1 MASADASLLNEFIA
15 ESREHLSSVESDFI
29 LLEKNI
35 ESPDS
40 ELLNRIFR
48 SVHTIKGSAG
58 FFGLTQLSSLT
69 HVMEN
74 LLSQL
79 RDGKLK
85 ITTNMLDALLNGI
98 DILNSMIDDVNNSNE
113 VDISEIESQFKD
125 FLGVKENKEPDQIV
139 TNLKSFLPDDLSEDI
154 SNIDE
159 SRIPNGGFIY
169 VLKYDLKVLE
179 ERPDFNPISIVNNL
193 LKMGEI
199 LCGILQVPETDLRK
213 SIPTGDVFYT
223 LIFATILDPDLIG
236 EASELHQ
243 DEIQQISIEDIR
255 GSSTESSSDIKEVE
269 EKKIE
274 IAEATDQQV
283 VQEVKP
289 NAIEASTIEPSEVVE
304 TIRIRVDILDKLMML
319 AGELVLVRNQQ
330 LMHFDHHNPVSRT
343 ITQRLDVVTTDLQE
357 SIMRTRMQPIGNV
370 FSKFN
375 RIVRDISKMLGK
387 KIKIDIIGNE
397 VELDKNIL
405 EALTDP
411 LIHIIRNSCD
421 HGIEKIEERVARG
434 KNESGTIWLNAYHEG
449 GQINVTI
456 RDDGGGIS
464 VNSVKKKLIEKELKT
479 ESEASNMSDKE
490 ILTSI
495 FLPGFSTVEKVSNLS
510 GRGVGMDV
518 VKTSIEK
525 LGGIIEIDSEEGKG
539 TDLRL
544 RLPLTLAIIPS
555 LIVEVNDVRFAI
567 PQINLEE
574 MVCLYDEEVLTKIEC
589 VGSKEVYRLRDMLLP
604 MVRLDEVLAEPN
616 EFNED
621 ILSDI
626 TQKHREKREE
636 EFENYNRS
644 KSNDEVYP
652 WSVNFAVLKV
662 GATKFGLII
671 DKIIGSEE
679 IVVKPMHRA
688 VKDLSIYSGATVLG
702 DGKVALILDA
712 LGIARHSA
720 INVNTQSVENVAETS
735 ITEDTNRQSLLLFNN
750 SGKEQFAVPMENIKR
765 IEKVDMKSVE
775 HIGNK
780 QFITI
785 DGISTRILRLDDILD
800 LSFSEESE
808 EMFML
813 LPKKSQHHYGLL
825 MNRLVDI
832 GEFEVNLDEDTVH
845 KKGVEGSALI
855 QEKMT
860 LMIKPDEIANCVE
873 PDWQN

>member
-15 ESREHLSSVESDFI
+15 ESREHLSNVESDFI

-58 FFGLTQLSSLT
+58 FFGLSQLSALT
-69 HVMEN
+69 HIMEN
-74 LLSQL
+74 VLSQL
-79 RDGKLK
+79 RDGKIELSAD
-85 ITTNMLDALLNGI
+85 MLDTLLNGI
-98 DILNSMIDDVNNSNE
+98 DILNSMIDDINNSNAF
-113 VDISEIESQFKD
+113 DISEIEAHFKE
-125 FLGVKENKEPDQIV
+125 FIGEKERDKTDTFTSKI
-139 TNLKSFLPDDLSEDI
+139 KSLFPADLADEI
-154 SNIDE
+154 SMIDE
-159 SRIPNGGFIY
+159 SRIPQGGFIY
-169 VLKYDLKVLE
+169 ILRYDLKILE
-179 ERPDFNPISIVNNL
+179 EKPNYNPMSIVNNL
-193 LKMGEI
+193 LKMGDI
-199 LCGILQVPETDLRK
+199 LCGVLQVPETDLRK
-213 SIPTGDVFYT
+213 SIPTGDLLYT
-223 LIFATILDPDLIG
+223 LIFTTVLDPDLIG
-236 EASELHQ
+236 EASELSQ
-243 DEIQQISIEDIR
+243 DEIQQISMKEIQEKSEEEAVGFPQKSDDLNSIDA
-255 GSSTESSSDIKEVE
+255 SSA
-269 EKKIE
+269 EKDDTTNAPRE
-274 IAEATDQQV
+274 IQ
-283 VQEVKP
+283 
-289 NAIEASTIEPSEVVE
+289 ASTLEPDEVVE

-330 LMHFDHHNPVSRT
+330 LMHFDRLDPVSRT

-370 FSKFN
+370 FGKFN

-387 KIKIDIIGNE
+387 KIKIDILGNE

-421 HGIEKIEERVARG
+421 HGIESIEERLARG
-434 KNESGTIWLNAYHEG
+434 KTESGTIWLNAYHEG

-464 VNSVKKKLIEKELKT
+464 IQTIKHKLLEKELKS
-479 ESEASNMSDKE
+479 ESEISNMSEKE
-490 ILTSI
+490 ILASI
-495 FLPGFSTVEKVSNLS
+495 FLPGFSTASEVSNLS

-555 LIVEVNDVRFAI
+555 LIVEVNSVRFAI

-604 MVRLDEVLAEPN
+604 MVRLDEALAESN
-616 EFNED
+616 AFNED

-636 EFENYNRS
+636 EFNKYTAAKANG
-644 KSNDEVYP
+644 EVYP

-720 INVNTQSVENVAETS
+720 IDVNRQSVEDVEEISVIEET
-735 ITEDTNRQSLLLFNN
+735 NKQSLLLFNN

-765 IEKVDMKSVE
+765 IEKVDMKTIEQVG
-775 HIGNK
+775 HK

-785 DGISTRILRLDDILD
+785 DGISTRVLRLDDILD

-813 LPKKSQHHYGLL
+813 LPKKSVHNYGLL

-845 KKGVEGSALI
+845 KAGVEGSALI
-855 QEKMT
+855 QNKMT
-860 LMIKPDEIANCVE
+860 LMIKPNEIANCVE